1 MLTKIEEIDLEKIC
15 YLFNDIRFYLG
26 RSVLQGLMGEAYV
39 NDTKNSTF
47 AILLVR
53 HYCFM
58 SGDISYTELK
68 ELVNSKLKA
77 RILIP
82 SDNIKELLEVIFKDE
97 IIKRERYSIK
107 KNPKFN
113 VEQLQRYVENL
124 SDKYTVKMIDKE
136 IAERIK
142 DKNLYNISHNYE
154 KVGIGHCCLFNDDI
168 IGVASSNFFYND
180 GIEVN
185 IKVSEEHRRNG
196 IATALASK
204 VILKCIEENKKVSC
218 DAANKESLGLA
229 LKLGFEYDSMYNV
242 YDLKKEGKYK

>member
-1 MLTKIEEIDLEKIC
+1 MLTKIEKKDLEKIY
-15 YLFNDIRFYLG
+15 YLFNDIRFYLV

-39 NDTKNSTF
+39 NDTKNPTF

-58 SGDISYTELK
+58 SGNIGYTELK
-68 ELVNSKLKA
+68 ELVNRKLKA

-124 SDKYTVKMIDKE
+124 SDKYTIKMIDKE

-142 DKNLYNISHNYE
+142 DKNFINISHNYE
-154 KVGIGHCCLFNDDI
+154 KVGIGYCCLFNDDI

-185 IKVSEEHRRNG
+185 IRVSEEHRRNG
-196 IATALASK
+196 IATALASQL
-204 VILKCIEENKKVSC
+204 ILKCIEENKKVSW
-218 DAANKESLGLA
+218 DAANKESVGLA
-229 LKLGFEYDSMYNV
+229 QKLGFEYDSMYNV
-242 YDLKKEGKYK
+242 YDFKKEGKK

>member
-1 MLTKIEEIDLEKIC
+1 MIKKLEKDDLTKIN
-15 YLFNDIRFYLG
+15 YLFNNIRFYLG
-26 RSVLQGLMGEAYV
+26 RSVLQGLMGEAYA
-39 NDTKNSTF
+39 NDTTNPTF

-82 SDNIKELLEVIFKDE
+82 SDNIKKLLEDIFKDE
-97 IIKRERYSIK
+97 IIKQERYSIK

-113 VEQLQRYVENL
+113 VEQLQRYVEKL
-124 SDKYTVKMIDKE
+124 SEKYTIKMIDEE
-136 IAERIK
+136 IAKRIK
-142 DKNLYNISHNYE
+142 DKNFINISHNYE
-154 KVGIGHCCLFNDDI
+154 KIGIGYCCLFNNDI

-185 IKVSEEHRRNG
+185 IKVSEEHRRKG

-204 VILKCIEENKKVSC
+204 LILKCMKENKKVSW
-218 DAANKESLGLA
+218 DAANMESVGLA
-229 LKLGFEYDSMYNV
+229 KKLGFEYDSKYNV
-242 YDLKKEGKYK
+242 YSFLNG